1 MSEKSKAVK
10 TGSVIALIA
19 FILSF
24 VPYLLILGFGI
35 YSAVDGFTFFSQT
48 SYGMDAFLTT
58 VFFVVY
64 LFYPVPL
71 FCLVYQIC
79 WLIRRKHKAVP
90 LKTYIRNCAIVYAV
104 LLVIVCVIGVPWLD
118 MI

>member
-1 MSEKSKAVK
+1 MSENSKAVK
-10 TGSVIALIA
+10 IWSVIALVA

-24 VPYLLILGFGI
+24 VPYLLVLGFGI
-35 YSAVDGFTFFSQT
+35 DAAVNGFTFFMST
-48 SYGMDAFLTT
+48 SYGLDAFLSA
-58 VFFVVY
+58 VFFIVI

-79 WLIRRKHKAVP
+79 WLIRRKRKVMP
-90 LKTYIRNCAIVYAV
+90 LRTYIRNCAIVYIV
-104 LLVIVCVIGVPWLD
+104 LLVIICIIGVPWLD

>member
-1 MSEKSKAVK
+1 MSENSKAVR

-24 VPYLLILGFGI
+24 VPYLILLGFGI
-35 YSAVDGFTFFSQT
+35 YAAVDGFTFFSQT

-58 VFFVVY
+58 VFFFTY

-79 WLIRRKHKAVP
+79 WLIRRKHKTIP
-90 LKTYIRNCAIVYAV
+90 LKKYIRNCAIVYAV
-104 LLVIVCVIGVPWLD
+104 LLAIVCVIGVPWLD

>member
-24 VPYLLILGFGI
+24 VPYLILLGFGI
-35 YSAVDGFTFFSQT
+35 YAAVDGFTFFSET
-48 SYGMDAFLTT
+48 SYGMDAFLAT
-58 VFFVVY
+58 VFFITY

-71 FCLVYQIC
+71 FCFVYQIC
-79 WLIRRKHKAVP
+79 WLIRRKLKSVP
-90 LKTYIRNCAIVYAV
+90 PKTYIRNCAIVYAV